1 MAVLSLLQLKKTK
14 PFSEEKEM
22 KKLISLFSI
31 CLLLVLKVQ
40 AQTPINEQKF
50 DAALLQGLIL
60 KKIDSVRL
68 AHKKT
73 VFAPDPIL
81 QQAAVD
87 HAAYLAKKQTL
98 SHFQDGN
105 KKKYNPQDRVVF
117 FGGKGYQTGENAAEH
132 PVKALLVK
140 KEWSNISKVNDYE
153 QSALLFVQQWVN
165 SPMHFKNL
173 MRDDYS
179 LTGMGISYSP
189 KNNRIYAVQVFS
201 PQPIKQ

>member
-1 MAVLSLLQLKKTK
+1 
-14 PFSEEKEM
+14 M